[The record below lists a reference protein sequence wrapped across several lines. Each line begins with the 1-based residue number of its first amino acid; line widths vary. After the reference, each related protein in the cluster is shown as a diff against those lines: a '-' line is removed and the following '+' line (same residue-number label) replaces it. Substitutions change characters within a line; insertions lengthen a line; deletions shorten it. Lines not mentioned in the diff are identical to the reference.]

1 MSLNNSKIKI
11 MKKIKFLLILLI
23 SYLNTYGQT
32 QEIRSMVFNGN
43 NREYIIYI
51 PSNYDG
57 SESVPLMFNF
67 HGGNGLASDFMNYT
81 NDMRPIADTA
91 GFIAVYPQAATDP
104 TDGSYSWLHKAPT
117 SHNDIFFIEAII
129 DALSSEFSIDNDRVY
144 ACGYSEGGIFSYEL
158 ACRLNNKIAA
168 ISSVSGSMLVDAF
181 RDSYYNLGFCSPV
194 HPTAILLIPGT
205 ADSSP
210 HSTYNGYQPY
220 YMSAEEITTYWSN
233 YNTTDI
239 NPTITQ
245 LPNTDPSDGS
255 TVEHRVWENGDNCTR
270 VEELKVIGG
279 GHDWPGTSG
288 NMDIDATTE
297 IWNFVSLFDING
309 LIECETL
316 SVNEIIN
323 KKFQY
328 LSYPNPLNNQ
338 LIIETT
344 SYETLPFTIYTLEGK
359 LAMKGIVE
367 PGINTINITPLISGV
382 YLLKIK
388 NKTVKLIK

>member
-1 MSLNNSKIKI
+1 
-11 MKKIKFLLILLI
+11 
-23 SYLNTYGQT
+23 
-32 QEIRSMVFNGN
+32 MVFDGN

-168 ISSVSGSMLVDAF
+168 ISSVSGSMLFDAF

-210 HSTYNGYQPY
+210 HSTYNGFQPY
-220 YMSAEEITTYWSN
+220 YMSVEEITTYWSN

-245 LPNTDPSDGS
+245 LPNTDSSDGS
-255 TVEHRVWENGDNCTR
+255 TVEHRVWENGGNCTR

-297 IWNFVSLFDING
+297 IWNFVSLFDVNG

-338 LIIETT
+338 LIIETA

-388 NKTVKLIK
+388 NKTVKLIKK

>member
-1 MSLNNSKIKI
+1 
-11 MKKIKFLLILLI
+11 
-23 SYLNTYGQT
+23 
-32 QEIRSMVFNGN
+32 
-43 NREYIIYI
+43 
-51 PSNYDG
+51 
-57 SESVPLMFNF
+57 
-67 HGGNGLASDFMNYT
+67 
-81 NDMRPIADTA
+81 
-91 GFIAVYPQAATDP
+91 
-104 TDGSYSWLHKAPT
+104 
-117 SHNDIFFIEAII
+117 
-129 DALSSEFSIDNDRVY
+129 
-144 ACGYSEGGIFSYEL
+144 
-158 ACRLNNKIAA
+158 
-168 ISSVSGSMLVDAF
+168 MLFDAF

-245 LPNTDPSDGS
+245 LPNTDTSDGS

-316 SVNEIIN
+316 TVNEIIN

-338 LIIETT
+338 LIIETA

-388 NKTVKLIK
+388 NKTVKLIKK

>member
-1 MSLNNSKIKI
+1 ME
-11 MKKIKFLLILLI
+11 KIKFLLILLI
-23 SYLNTYGQT
+23 SYLNTNGQT

-220 YMSAEEITTYWSN
+220 YMSAVEITTYWSN

-245 LPNTDPSDGS
+245 LPNTDTSDGS

-338 LIIETT
+338 LIIETA

-388 NKTVKLIK
+388 NKTVKLIKK